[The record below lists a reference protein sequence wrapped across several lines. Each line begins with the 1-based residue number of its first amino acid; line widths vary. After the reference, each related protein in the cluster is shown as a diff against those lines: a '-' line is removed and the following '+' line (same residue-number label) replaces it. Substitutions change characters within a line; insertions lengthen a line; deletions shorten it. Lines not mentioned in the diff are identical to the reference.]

1 MFSYLN
7 RGGVFYRNV
16 CSLALPILFQ
26 NLITTS
32 LGMIDTFMVG
42 SLGEAPL
49 AAVAQANIP
58 VFIIQL
64 VIFGLQSG
72 SSVLI
77 SQYWGRGD
85 TDAINRVM
93 GIGFYLAGAIS
104 AVFAL
109 IMSCFPSA
117 LMGLLTNNEELIPLA
132 AGYARIVGV
141 SYLFNSIT
149 GVYTG
154 AHRSMENPKLGLYI
168 YAASMLT
175 NTFLNWVFIFGNLGA
190 PRLEVEGAALATLIS
205 RIVEF
210 SIMVVYARCNRRFR
224 LRLRLCLRPDRA
236 LVEKFFRFATPV
248 VINETLWGMGTS
260 MYKVIM
266 GHMEDSTHILAARAI
281 AGNVED
287 ISLVAVFAIAGTAAI
302 VVGREIGAG
311 RRATVYEV
319 AAALNTM
326 AFLCGGLIGAALVVS
341 AHTWLPAIVYPL
353 FHLTPTSASIATLI
367 LTFTGVLMPLR
378 SFDSTNTVGVLRG
391 GGDSR
396 AAAII
401 DVSAM
406 WLVAIP
412 LAAIFALVL
421 RWEIVWVYVAI
432 TIEQLVKFTLGFS
445 RFRSRA
451 WINDIT
457 RAGQ

>member
-7 RGGVFYRNV
+7 RGSVFYRNV
-16 CSLALPILFQ
+16 ISLALPILFQ

-85 TDAINRVM
+85 TDAINRCI

-109 IMSCFPSA
+109 VMFCFPEQ
-117 LMGLLTNNEELIPLA
+117 LMRLLTNNEELIPLA
-132 AGYARIVGV
+132 ASYARIVGV

-154 AHRSMENPKLGLYI
+154 AHRSMENPQLGLWI

-190 PRLEVEGAALATLIS
+190 PRLEVEGAAIATLTS

-210 SIMVVYARCNRRFR
+210 AIMVVYAAKNRRFR
-224 LRLRLCLRPDRA
+224 LKLSLCLRPDRA

-248 VINETLWGMGTS
+248 VVNETLWGMGTS

-266 GHMEDSTHILAARAI
+266 GHMADSTHILAARAI

-326 AFLCGGLIGAALVVS
+326 AFLCGAVIGAVLVVS
-341 AHTWLPAIVYPL
+341 AHTWLPAVVYPL
-353 FHLTPTSASIATLI
+353 FHLTPVSASIATLI
-367 LTFTGVLMPLR
+367 LTFTGALMPLR
-378 SFDSTNTVGVLRG
+378 SFDSCNTVGVLRG

-396 AAAII
+396 AAAVI

-421 RWEIVWVYVAI
+421 RWDIVWVYIAI
-432 TIEQLVKFTLGFS
+432 TIEQLVKFTLGLT

>member
-104 AVFAL
+104 AIFAI

>member
-104 AVFAL
+104 AIFAI

-149 GVYTG
+149 GIYTG

-248 VINETLWGMGTS
+248 VINETLWGLGTS

>member
-104 AVFAL
+104 AIFAI

-248 VINETLWGMGTS
+248 VINETLWGLGTS

>member
-104 AVFAL
+104 AIFAI

-412 LAAIFALVL
+412 LVAIFALVL